1 MLKMLI
7 VLNNM
12 IANAHCATEFAVIM
26 KQLSVVKLM
35 TLMSSKIKEIQD
47 QALWILDNICQD
59 FDVFRQLLLDSGV
72 LHEISNVSFVPF

>member
-1 MLKMLI
+1 
-7 VLNNM
+7 
-12 IANAHCATEFAVIM
+12 M